1 MVFILKKGGFF
12 IGKRGDIMLV
22 MRLAELPDLI
32 ILLARDCIARLEYQ
46 TTGIGI
52 KNEKII

>member
-32 ILLARDCIARLEYQ
+32 ILLARDGIARLEYQ

>member
-1 MVFILKKGGFF
+1 
-12 IGKRGDIMLV
+12 MLV